1 MPVRSDIKMGDW
13 VVPLT
18 IDISPAIYASGD
30 LLADVVE
37 VPFAC
42 QANGASMLHSAI
54 VTDFSD
60 QAGAMHLE
68 FFRANPGSL
77 GTINLPMAIT
87 DTQAALGCGHV
98 AIAATDYSDLGAQ
111 QMATKTS
118 VGLEMMPAD
127 AGTSLWM
134 AIKSMDT
141 KTYAKPYLSVKLG
154 FLRG

>member
-1 MPVRSDIKMGDW
+1 MPVKGNVRTGDW
-13 VVPLT
+13 VTTLT

-37 VPFAC
+37 VPYAC
-42 QANGASMLHSAI
+42 EVNGSSILETAV

-60 QAGAMHLE
+60 QAGAMHLV
-68 FFRANPGSL
+68 FFRANPGAL
-77 GTINLPMAIT
+77 GVINAAMAIT